1 MKVLRWAVL
10 STALMAASGTLSASE
25 PQGHRPPP
33 KLPPEVAYQAC
44 DGLQPGDT
52 VEFSQE
58 GGHEFVGVCQLLE
71 GRLVAMPGHPRGRPG
86 GEGAP
91 PPPNPYAPRG

>member
-1 MKVLRWAVL
+1 MKLLRWA
-10 STALMAASGTLSASE
+10 ALLAAMMAASGTVSATE
-25 PQGHRPPP
+25 PEDHRPPL

-44 DGLQPGDT
+44 DGLQPGEI

-58 GGHEFVGVCQLLE
+58 GGKEFVGVCQLLD
-71 GRLVAMPGHPRGRPG
+71 GRLVAMPGHHEGQPR

-91 PPPNPYAPRG
+91 PPRPVTPRS